1 MFEEYEETILDFLNN
16 LTSQNP
22 DEFTE
27 NDWKLIKFYTKS
39 DGCTRAFSWRIFA
52 CFEHDFYFRTH
63 HDFSG
68 KIISFREANR
78 RFRIRLQQL
87 SPLGV
92 CSPMSWWR
100 WAGVACFGRSAWVS
114 RKPCGF

>member
-39 DGCTRAFSWRIFA
+39 DGCTRVLDLRVWA

-63 HDFSG
+63 HDFTG
-68 KIISFREANR
+68 RVISFREANR
-78 RFRIRLQQL
+78 RFRIRLQRL
-87 SPLGV
+87 SLFGV
-92 CSPMSWWR
+92 CSPMAWWR
-100 WAGVACFGRSAWVS
+100 WAGVSLCGRSAWIS